1 MKTRVSATLCLCLAA
16 VSSLAA
22 APKTLAAPNTQGT
35 QAYSNIRSVTW
46 YEYTVD
52 YATSLSHLQNA
63 IPTLKAEGFNT
74 VWLVTPWAALNPKPL
89 ASPSVYNQSN
99 FNRLKQT
106 VRALKY
112 ANMKAIIGL
121 NYLGNG
127 WSPQGIDYCTWTE
140 NPVMYRS
147 FEAYVNQVMSQLSG
161 LEDSVY
167 LLVFTENSEPCTLD
181 PYDDAQQVMAVLRSS
196 IGSMPTRLNQANRV
210 KFKIGYHDYS
220 YINLGWGG
228 GHSPVAS
235 PNSFDFMSMV
245 AYGFD
250 PMTDSQI
257 STELATRARR
267 FRTLYPT
274 LPLIIGEYGGDYC
287 WPYGEVNQSRVD
299 TDIASFGVTHKY
311 GSSVWGWVSGGFEC
325 NGYPGLSLTRPDGSS
340 RPSATALKSL
350 LQLTPLN

>member
-1 MKTRVSATLCLCLAA
+1 MKTTVSATLCLCLAA
-16 VSSLAA
+16 VISLAA
-22 APKTLAAPNTQGT
+22 APKTQGT

-52 YATSLSHLQNA
+52 YATSLNHLQNA

-74 VWLVTPWAALNPKPL
+74 VWLVTPWADLNPKPL

-106 VRALKY
+106 VRALKN

-121 NYLGNG
+121 NYLGSG
-127 WSPQGIDYCTWTE
+127 WSPEGIDYCTWTE
-140 NPVMYRS
+140 NPVMYGS

-181 PYDDAQQVMAVLRSS
+181 PYNDAQQVMAVLRSS

-220 YINLGWGG
+220 YINLGWGDG
-228 GHSPVAS
+228 DSPVAS

-245 AYGFD
+245 AYGLD

-257 STELATRARR
+257 STELATRASR

-287 WPYGEVNQSRVD
+287 WPYGEENQSRVD
-299 TDIASFGVTHKY
+299 TDIASFGLTNNY
-311 GSSVWGWVSGGFEC
+311 GSSVWEWVPISVEC
-325 NGYPGLSLTRPDGSS
+325 NGYSGLSLNRPDGSS

-350 LQLTPLN
+350 LQPTPLN